1 MFDNTLFFQ
10 SSLSGLGERY
20 KKEYSTSGT
29 SMAAI
34 KVNIQKFPC
43 FLLNNGW
50 MCVCV
55 CVFQGKEDSGIQ
67 WVGGKRETSKLK
79 NYFLIPWCTP
89 KLSYTAINFDMDL
102 GRGTYTD
109 IF

>member
-55 CVFQGKEDSGIQ
+55 CVCVCVCFRVKKIVEFSGLE
-67 WVGGKRETSKLK
+67 GREKPP
-79 NYFLIPWCTP
+79 N
-89 KLSYTAINFDMDL
+89 
-102 GRGTYTD
+102 
-109 IF
+109 